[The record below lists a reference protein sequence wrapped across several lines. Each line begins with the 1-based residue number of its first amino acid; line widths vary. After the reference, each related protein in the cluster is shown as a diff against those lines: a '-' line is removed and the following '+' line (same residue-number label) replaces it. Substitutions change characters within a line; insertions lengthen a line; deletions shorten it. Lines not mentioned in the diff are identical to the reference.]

1 MVNNVYMHVC
11 IHAFLANILVR
22 VISISDEVYSELS
35 KIKNGKSFTELLK
48 SLIQQCENKGDPHK
62 ILEFIDTHEAL
73 SDESAE
79 KIMAEVNEGRK
90 RTMPRKFT

>member
-1 MVNNVYMHVC
+1 M
-11 IHAFLANILVR
+11 VR
-22 VISISDEVYSELS
+22 VISISDEVYFELS

-48 SLIQQCENKGDPHK
+48 SLLKQCENKGDPQK
-62 ILEFIDTHEAL
+62 ILDFLDTHETL
-73 SDESAE
+73 SDERAE